1 MPDHPTPAP
10 APAPTPRPRR
20 RRRLRIF
27 LVVVLILT
35 LLVATAYH
43 FLSDPRRLAAVIA
56 TGVSIVTRAQVH
68 IDRVEFSLKA
78 PIAIEG
84 FTLRVPDMPGTDNQL
99 FSATRI
105 LIEHDPWAL
114 LRLSFKPLTVSFER
128 PVLYITEDLDRRKFN
143 FQLLMDRQQS
153 ESSPPPKHW
162 PQIYLGQAQ
171 AVFGR
176 VIDGKYEAFK
186 TIDLT
191 GNMMPDP
198 DAAGQYRITLLHQN
212 ADGSP
217 GAALTSHF
225 DPARRS
231 ISARLEHFDLQ
242 SPLFNLL
249 PARVRQWWERLEP
262 AGTVSPITF
271 GYDPDPAVGFYASLA
286 VDDFSLSLPYGETAS
301 RMTHVHGSFDLRGET
316 IHLNHLHGRIEDV
329 AYVINGQVHGFSAD
343 APFDFQ
349 VNVAGGIPDQPR
361 FLYAL
366 PKTAQTQFYRF
377 MPSGLFDADIHLSRT
392 PAQTVAD
399 ASTPP
404 AATRPAEKINYEGS
418 VRFSK
423 AKLRYFR
430 FPYPLQDLRG
440 TIKLSNKSVD
450 LVDVVGN
457 GPTGAR
463 IRMTGSV
470 FPPGEGAAVDV
481 LIHADDL
488 PLDDHV
494 YTALPDKEK
503 PDYLMF
509 LHPPSHKQLLD
520 RGVVRSEQTSLAATE
535 PSDSPSTQPSATQPT
550 HAPRSWAAPIF
561 DLDGKVDADFHILRD
576 FGDDARIRVTSTLH
590 AKNTPVLF
598 KHWPYPVRAIG
609 GSVVIAPGLV
619 TIRDGVFEGLTGGV
633 IHIDGQVQLARRDPP
648 QVLTPDLRIT
658 AENVPLDQLL
668 LASIPYPQDR
678 WLRDLHAAATLH
690 GEGRIFRSDTREMD
704 YAIDLEPS
712 GGSFKPY
719 DGRYLISD
727 VQGRLLLRPGSLT
740 IQSLQGRH
748 NGSSFSVDGVTAWTD
763 GRPDITLNLHADA
776 LRFEEPVL
784 DLVPPQLALYDRLQ
798 TLFEQ
803 HKPAGLFD
811 LEVEYND
818 HGADA
823 AGYVLRLSPK
833 NLAFDLRGQR
843 VELTNMHGQL
853 VVNPDSLWFKPLTAD
868 ISTGSIAANAVLRVA
883 PRTDLDMTLDV
894 RADRIDPVVRAFLP
908 DGVLAAIDGMSLQ
921 GAFTVDDAR
930 LRWRPYAKGDPTLS
944 FQGPINFS
952 NASADLGFRITR
964 LQGALDVDAASFS
977 GEPLPRL
984 NLSLTAPTLRA
995 MDRLVE
1001 NARAT
1006 LHSDTQHN
1014 ILVIDKFI
1022 GACYGGVILGSGAID
1037 MKPPLSYELSLV
1049 LQDVAHEPFV
1059 DLTQE
1064 DAWLADHPSEPDV
1077 DGGVSERHPGTA
1089 VLSINMNL
1097 DGVIGRPETR
1107 HGRGKLMVRDAHLF
1121 KTPLAMA
1128 MLHIVNLN
1136 FPASKAFDRAG
1147 AEFLIDGDLVRIDSL
1162 SIESPSVELVGSGV
1176 MRYSDRALDLRMY
1189 SRNPAGLKI
1198 EPLTSVFNM
1207 IKDELLT
1214 IRVTGT
1220 LDQPQTST
1228 STLSGIGSSLNEI
1241 FGPPQKNRKSPLVG
1255 TN

>member
-1 MPDHPTPAP
+1 MPDAPIPTPTPAH
-10 APAPTPRPRR
+10 TPRPRR
-20 RRRLRIF
+20 RRWLRIF
-27 LVVVLILT
+27 LVTVLIMT
-35 LLVATAYH
+35 LLVAAAYH
-43 FLSDPRRLAAVIA
+43 YLSDPERLATVIA
-56 TGVSIVTRAQVH
+56 KGVSIVTRAQVH

-78 PIAIEG
+78 PISLEG
-84 FTLRVPDMPGTDNQL
+84 FTLRVPDMPGKDNQL

-128 PVLYITEDLDRRKFN
+128 PVLYITEDLDRQKFN
-143 FQLLMDRQQS
+143 FQILMDRQQG
-153 ESSPPPKHW
+153 ESSPPPRHW

-176 VIDGKYEAFK
+176 FTDGRYEAFK

-198 DAAGQYRITLLHQN
+198 DTAGQYRITLLHQN
-212 ADGSP
+212 PDGSP

-225 DPARRS
+225 DPAHRT
-231 ISARLEHFDLQ
+231 IAAKLDHFDLQ
-242 SPLFNLL
+242 SPLLNLL

-286 VDDFSLSLPYGETAS
+286 VEDFSLSLPYGETAS
-301 RMTHVHGSFDLRGET
+301 RMTHVHGAFDLRGEA
-316 IHLNHLHGRIEDV
+316 IRLNHLHGQIEDV

-349 VNVAGGIPDQPR
+349 VSLAGGIPDQPR

-377 MPSGLFDADIHLSRT
+377 MPSGLFDATIHLFRSPPD
-392 PAQTVAD
+392 PATTQPGD
-399 ASTPP
+399 D
-404 AATRPAEKINYEGS
+404 INYDGA
-418 VRFSK
+418 VRFK
-423 AKLRYFR
+423 HAKLRYFR
-430 FPYPLQDLRG
+430 FPYPLHDLQG
-440 TIKLSNKSVD
+440 TIRLSNRSVD
-450 LVDVVGN
+450 LVDVTGN
-457 GPTGAR
+457 GPTGAK

-494 YTALPDKEK
+494 YAALPDKEK

-509 LHPPSHKQLLD
+509 LHPSSRQKLLD
-520 RGVVRSEQTSLAATE
+520 RGVIRGGQTYLAATE
-535 PSDSPSTQPSATQPT
+535 PSDETPTPPAATQEAHVPG
-550 HAPRSWAAPIF
+550 SWAPPLF
-561 DLDGKVDADFHILRD
+561 DLNGKVDADFHILRD
-576 FGDDARIRVTSTLH
+576 FGDDARIRVTSTLY
-590 AKNTPVLF
+590 AKNTPLLF

-609 GSVVIAPGLV
+609 GSVVIAPGMV
-619 TIRDGVFEGLTGGV
+619 TIHDGVFEGLTGGIV
-633 IHIDGQVQLARRDPP
+633 HIDGQVQLARRDPP
-648 QVLTPDLRIT
+648 QVLTPDLHIT
-658 AENVPLDQLL
+658 AENVPLDELL

-678 WLRDLHAAATLH
+678 WLRDLHAAATLQ
-690 GEGRIFRSDTREMD
+690 GQGRVFRSDSREMD
-704 YAIDLEPS
+704 YAINLQPS
-712 GGSFKPY
+712 EGTFKPY

-727 VQGRLLLRPGSLT
+727 VQGELLLRPGSLV
-740 IQSLQGRH
+740 IQSLKGRH
-748 NGSSFSVDGVTAWTD
+748 NGSSFSVDGVTAWKD

-784 DLVPPQLALYDRLQ
+784 DLVPPQLGLYNRLQ

-811 LEVEYND
+811 LDVEYHD
-818 HGADA
+818 RGTDD
-823 AGYVLRLSPK
+823 AGYVLRLSPQD
-833 NLAFDLRGQR
+833 LAFDLRGQR
-843 VELTNMHGQL
+843 VALTNMHGQL
-853 VVNPDSLWFKPLTAD
+853 VVNPDSLWFNPLTAD
-868 ISTGSIAANAVLRVA
+868 IPTGSIAANAVLRVS

-894 RADRIDPVVRAFLP
+894 RAERIDPVVRAFLP

-921 GAFTVDDAR
+921 GAFAVDDAR
-930 LRWRPYAKGDPTLS
+930 LRWHPDVKAGPTLT
-944 FQGPINFS
+944 FQGPIAFTD
-952 NASADLGFRITR
+952 ASADLGFRITK
-964 LQGALDVDAASFS
+964 LKGTLDIDAASLP

-984 NLSLTAPTLRA
+984 NLKLTAPTLRG
-995 MDRLVE
+995 MDRLIE
-1001 NARAT
+1001 NARVT

-1014 ILVIDKFI
+1014 VLIIDQLI
-1022 GACYGGVILGSGAID
+1022 GACYGGVVLGQGAID
-1037 MKPPLSYELSLV
+1037 MNAPLSYELSLV

-1064 DAWLADHPSEPDV
+1064 DAWLADHPSEPDI
-1077 DGGVSERHPGTA
+1077 DGGISERHPGTA

-1097 DGVIGRPETR
+1097 DGVIGQPETR

-1189 SRNPAGLKI
+1189 SRNPAGLKL
-1198 EPLTSVFNM
+1198 EPLTSIFNM

-1241 FGPPQKNRKSPLVG
+1241 FGPPQKTHKSPLVG